1 MDSLIEDV
9 VRRVVR
15 EEIVAVLG
23 EQPFRLALP
32 LPDAA
37 TAAGYS
43 LETIRK
49 AIRENELVP
58 SYANSKPVV
67 MVDELSRWPR
77 SLPDEPR

>member
-1 MDSLIEDV
+1 MESLIEGI

-15 EEIVAVLG
+15 EEINAALG
-23 EQPFRLALP
+23 QQPFRLALS

-58 SYANSKPVV
+58 SYANSKPVI
-67 MVDELSRWPR
+67 MVDELSRWLR